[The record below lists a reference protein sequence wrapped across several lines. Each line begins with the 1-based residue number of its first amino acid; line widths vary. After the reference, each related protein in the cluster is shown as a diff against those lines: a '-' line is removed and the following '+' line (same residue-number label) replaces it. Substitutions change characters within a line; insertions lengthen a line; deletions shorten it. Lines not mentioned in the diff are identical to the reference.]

1 MKKEVFK
8 PPFDTDKLPL
18 AVQDIIAKEADYWPA
33 VGIIRNYD
41 DDDVELWPTDWW
53 QIIFSRGI
61 GTGMKIYDLWFQGAS
76 KTPDINHVSVIDTE
90 SLKIVSEVA

>member
-18 AVQDIIAKEADYWPA
+18 AVQDIIAKESDYWPA

-41 DDDVELWPTDWW
+41 DDDVGLWPTDWW

-61 GTGMKIYDLWFQGAS
+61 GTGVKIYDLWFHGKS
-76 KTPDINHVSVIDTE
+76 EVPDINHVSVIDSE